1 MTIYL
6 PTNERSAIGQPSPS
20 NCSYLILNPG
30 TWWASMKDGFTAMP
44 AELRAGNKF
53 GSPDLTSSVKRLP
66 SRGAI
71 TAWFSSLLSSW
82 LKCPPQYL
90 SWLAS
95 CRKPVDE
102 AAKTYSNWRR
112 IFKWQH
118 LFCWLRAESPFVN
131 ETESYLL
138 SDGLETKKCLGINLC
153 RDIFF
158 TSSSLINFFGAILD
172 QPSPPK
178 IGHHLCTFPN
188 ETVTYY

>member
-1 MTIYL
+1 MFDISAALSLWRRPCMAIHL

-30 TWWASMKDGFTAMP
+30 TWWSSMKDGFTAMP

-71 TAWFSSLLSSW
+71 TAWFSSLFSLG

-102 AAKTYSNWRR
+102 AEKTYSNWRK
-112 IFKWQH
+112 IVKWQH
-118 LFCWLRAESPFVN
+118 LFCWLPSLVQKA
-131 ETESYLL
+131 L
-138 SDGLETKKCLGINLC
+138 SLMKLK
-153 RDIFF
+153 
-158 TSSSLINFFGAILD
+158 
-172 QPSPPK
+172 
-178 IGHHLCTFPN
+178 
-188 ETVTYY
+188 VTYWAMGWRKINVSA

>member
-1 MTIYL
+1 MAIHL
-6 PTNERSAIGQPSPS
+6 PTNESSAIGQPSPS

-44 AELRAGNKF
+44 AELRAGNKL

-71 TAWFSSLLSSW
+71 TAWFSSLFSSG

-102 AAKTYSNWRR
+102 AAKTYSNWSK
-112 IFKWQH
+112 IVKWQH
-118 LFCWLRAESPFVN
+118 LLCWLPSFVQKALSIMKLKV
-131 ETESYLL
+131 TYLL
-138 SDGLETKKCLGINLC
+138 SDGLEIKNFMP
-153 RDIFF
+153 RHFF
-158 TSSSLINFFGAILD
+158 TSSSLINDVWYPIFWCNFR
-172 QPSPPK
+172 SPISP
-178 IGHHLCTFPN
+178 
-188 ETVTYY
+188 